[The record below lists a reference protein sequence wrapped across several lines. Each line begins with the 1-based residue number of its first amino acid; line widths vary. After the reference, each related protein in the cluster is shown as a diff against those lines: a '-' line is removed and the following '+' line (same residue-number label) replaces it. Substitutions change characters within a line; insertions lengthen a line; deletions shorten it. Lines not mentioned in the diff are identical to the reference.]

1 MFAFGSHGKSGPSSK
16 GDSGGGEQSFSA
28 STDMERK
35 GDSGVL
41 AERKRVKISS
51 NKRKAKEVVLSTREM
66 GSKKP

>member
-1 MFAFGSHGKSGPSSK
+1 MNI
-16 GDSGGGEQSFSA
+16 GGGEQSFSA

-51 NKRKAKEVVLSTREM
+51 NKRKANEVVLSTREM
-66 GSKKP
+66 GSNKP